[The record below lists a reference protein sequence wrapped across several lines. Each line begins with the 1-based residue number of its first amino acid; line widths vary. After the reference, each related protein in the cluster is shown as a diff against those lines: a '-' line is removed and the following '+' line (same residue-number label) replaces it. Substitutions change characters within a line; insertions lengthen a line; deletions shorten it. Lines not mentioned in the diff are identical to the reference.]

1 MKELGQ
7 MLLILII
14 VLAMDAVWLTA
25 TAPTSRALIA
35 GIQGSPLA
43 IRWGPAAMVYIIIVA
58 AVWFFAVR
66 PASGWME
73 AAALGGALGFAM
85 YGLYDLTNYS
95 TLKGYTARF
104 AVTDIVWGTVLCGVA
119 AGATYAISA

>member
-14 VLAMDAVWLTA
+14 VLAMDAVWLTT

-43 IRWGPAAMVYIIIVA
+43 IRWVPAAMVYIIIVA

-66 PASGWME
+66 PASGWIE

-119 AGATYAISA
+119 AGATYAIGQ